1 MESSS
6 VISLISQSKGNK
18 GNEGNGIGDIY
29 QVKIPVPFPL
39 KYVQCYLVREN
50 DGWTLID
57 TGLHDPLAFE
67 SWDAAFKELR
77 TSPKQIRRI
86 FMTHAHPD
94 HYGLA
99 GYFQNLSGAPVYA
112 LDEEIRVIPI
122 EWDESHLVLLG
133 EFMRQHGMPAE
144 HIERTIERSME
155 ILRMLEP
162 QPQLTPLHEGD
173 TITIGDCPYKIHWTP
188 GHADG
193 HLLLHGDNGLLFSGD
208 MILMKITPNIPLWP
222 GLDPNPLKNYLAS
235 LDRIEKIPARLALP
249 GHRAAIENIPARIA
263 ELREHHRV
271 RAQKSWDAAHDG
283 RNAFDICMDVFPGIA
298 SADDVRLAMVETLA
312 HLEWLVGE
320 GRLEGDDGSVVRY
333 SQKRD

>member
-1 MESSS
+1 MQN
-6 VISLISQSKGNK
+6 VNLVA
-18 GNEGNGIGDIY
+18 EGIY
-29 QVKIPVPFPL
+29 QVRIPVPFPL
-39 KYVQCYLVREN
+39 KYVQCYIVREHA
-50 DGWTLID
+50 GWTLID

-67 SWDAAFKELR
+67 AWDAAFKELQ

-86 FMTHAHPD
+86 FLTHAHPD

-122 EWDESHLVLLG
+122 EWEPNGAHMVFLG

-162 QPQLTPLHEGD
+162 QPQLSPLREGD
-173 TITIGDCPYKIHWTP
+173 SITIGDCPYKIYWTP

-193 HLLLHGDNGLLFSGD
+193 HLLLHGKENGLLFSGD

-235 LDRIEKIPARLALP
+235 LDKMEHLQTRIALP
-249 GHRAAIENIPARIA
+249 GHRALIENISARIV

-271 RAQKSWDAAHDG
+271 RAQKCWDAARDG
-283 RNAFDICMDVFPGIA
+283 RNAFDICMDVFPGI
-298 SADDVRLAMVETLA
+298 SSPDDVRLAMVETLA
-312 HLEWLVGE
+312 HLEYLVSE
-320 GRLEGDDGSVVRY
+320 SRLEKLEGKIFKYRRLRTNDQGLATND
-333 SQKRD
+333 